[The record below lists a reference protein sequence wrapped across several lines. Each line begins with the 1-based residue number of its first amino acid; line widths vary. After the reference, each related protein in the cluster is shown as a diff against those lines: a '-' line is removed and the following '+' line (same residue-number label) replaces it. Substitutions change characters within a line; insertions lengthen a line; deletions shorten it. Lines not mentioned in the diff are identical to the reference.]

1 MRKRLS
7 WVSVAVGLLA
17 AALFLVPTASRADVR
32 EVVLAD
38 GTVETQLVTEY
49 ISLGS
54 HLIGYFFL
62 RGTSRLDQVSV
73 ALGVVIAVACAL
85 LVELGVRGLRRLLA
99 TVRSRPA
106 GRRGR

>member
-1 MRKRLS
+1 MT
-7 WVSVAVGLLA
+7 A
-17 AALFLVPTASRADVR
+17 AGPTANRSDVR

-38 GTVETQLVTEY
+38 GTVETQLVIEY

-54 HLIGYFFL
+54 HLISHFL
-62 RGTSRLDQVSV
+62 RRDTSRLDQVSI
-73 ALGVVIAVACAL
+73 ALGVMIAAACAL

-99 TVRSRPA
+99 TVRSRPD